1 MTRLLA
7 TADLHIGAGA
17 DHRLD
22 ALADQERILNQIVE
36 VTETNACDGVLI
48 AGDVFHKTLKA
59 QRDPESAIALFG
71 RFTRQLAD
79 AGIPVVAITG
89 NAQHDIR
96 NADLPCALDHFATD
110 YFRVSRVPELIRF
123 VGDVAVCTLPNVPL
137 GRLIASRGGGDREE
151 TIELATAL
159 LLDVA
164 AELRAQ
170 VPEEW
175 PSVLLGHWSVS
186 GASLPNGLPVSTLS
200 EPVLPVDELEA
211 LGFDAM
217 VFGHI
222 HKPQLFGQ
230 GSTFYTGSPM
240 VHDFGE
246 ASFDHGVWII
256 DVDTLGV
263 SREPEFVP
271 LTDRRFVTVN
281 VDLCPEAGNK
291 ITALRTLDGSVNG
304 ATNIP
309 ENIRAEYSPD
319 ETDAIAAAIS
329 EQFPLADAVVRV
341 TYRAT
346 EEQHRRVDHTAIKA
360 LLDDAGV
367 HKVYGGIHWDPVRE
381 TRARVAGVDEQL
393 DPLAAVTAWCGA
405 NDVDDAPALALE
417 QLTTTYLEGAAA

>member
-7 TADLHIGAGA
+7 TGDLHIGAGA

-22 ALADQERILNQIVE
+22 ALADQERILNQIIE
-36 VTETNACDGVLI
+36 VAEAHVCDGVLI

-71 RFTRQLAD
+71 RFTRRLAD

-110 YFRVSRVPELIRF
+110 YFRVSRTPELIRF

-137 GRLIASRGGGDREE
+137 GRLIAARGGGDREE
-151 TIELATAL
+151 TIEIATAL

-170 VPEEW
+170 VPEGW

-200 EPVLPVDELEA
+200 EPVLPVESLEQ

-217 VFGHI
+217 IFGHI
-222 HKPQLFGQ
+222 HKPQVFESTPFASKT
-230 GSTFYTGSPM
+230 STFYTGSPM

-246 ASFDHGVWII
+246 AGFEHGVWLL
-256 DVDTLGV
+256 DLPAQGAYLNGDRGA
-263 SREPEFVP
+263 PEFVP
-271 LTDRRFVTVN
+271 LADRRFVTVH
-281 VDLCPEAGNK
+281 VDLVTAEAFSLAQTG
-291 ITALRTLDGSVNG
+291 
-304 ATNIP
+304 
-309 ENIRAEYSPD
+309 EFD
-319 ETDAIAAAIS
+319 ETATIAATVC
-329 EQFPLADAVVRV
+329 EPLTDAVVRI

-346 EEQHRRVDHTAIKA
+346 EEQHRRVDHAA
-360 LLDDAGV
+360 LTGLLHDAGV
-367 HKVYGGIHWDPVRE
+367 HKAYGGIHWDPVRE
-381 TRARVAGVDEQL
+381 TRARVEGVDEQL
-393 DPLAAVTAWCGA
+393 APIDAVTAWCRA
-405 NDVDDAPALALE
+405 NEVDDAPTLALE
-417 QLTTTYLEGAAA
+417 QLTTTYLEGAVA